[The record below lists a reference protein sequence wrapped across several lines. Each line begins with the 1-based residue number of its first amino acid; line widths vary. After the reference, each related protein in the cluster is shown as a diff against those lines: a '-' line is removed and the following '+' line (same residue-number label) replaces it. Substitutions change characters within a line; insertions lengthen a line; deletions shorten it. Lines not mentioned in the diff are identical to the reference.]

1 MSQITPVLH
10 LSYYLNGANQREYA
24 LRITIDGQSTPNHIL
39 SSHSGSFTTPNIL
52 YEANV
57 NMTQSSEGLVNRM
70 IDLGQLNIHPQDGD
84 INVILM
90 DGATQIGS
98 GTIRV
103 KEAEQ
108 QSRPVIFNN

>member
-1 MSQITPVLH
+1 MSQITPVLG
-10 LSYYLNGANQREYA
+10 LTYLEGINPRSYV
-24 LRITIDGQSTPNHIL
+24 LRITLEGQSNSNHLL
-39 SSHSGSFTTPNIL
+39 SNHSGSYTTPNL
-52 YEANV
+52 EYLANV